1 MSCEGLDLNSTLNI
15 FFRVNRQM
23 NHDSTPYADLG
34 AEFQPPLMFVNNE
47 VCDIE
52 TETAPSHVDPG
63 RKKRFAKIR
72 QVLGWDTM
80 TFVTY
85 GEGHFTAVPLA

>member
-1 MSCEGLDLNSTLNI
+1 MSYEGLDLNSALSTL
-15 FFRVNRQM
+15 FRVNRQM
-23 NHDSTPYADLG
+23 NRDSTPYADLG
-34 AEFQPPLMFVNNE
+34 AEFQPPLMFVYDE

-52 TETAPSHVDPG
+52 SETAPSHVDPG

-72 QVLGWDTM
+72 QVLGWNTM

-85 GEGHFTAVPLA
+85 GEGHFSAVSLA